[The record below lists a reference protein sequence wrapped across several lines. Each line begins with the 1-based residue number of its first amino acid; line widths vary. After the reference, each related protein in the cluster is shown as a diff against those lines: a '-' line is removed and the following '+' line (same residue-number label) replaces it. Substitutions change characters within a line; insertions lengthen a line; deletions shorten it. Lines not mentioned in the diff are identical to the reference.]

1 MTKAAY
7 GLDLLAALDS
17 ACRAR
22 LTRLEVDWCGSRK
35 KGEGSDGDS
44 GKAREHHR
52 DRVERG
58 VREVSAAGAAG

>member
-22 LTRLEVDWCGSRK
+22 LTRLKVDRSGGRK
-35 KGEGSDGDS
+35 KGEGSDGD
-44 GKAREHHR
+44 GGEAREHHR

-58 VREVSAAGAAG
+58 VGELSAVGNAG